1 MGMREG
7 SDPLALSRGT
17 GIRGSLLLLFLPT
30 NSLPR
35 MREGSDPLA
44 LSRGTAIRGS
54 CFFRFFSRTRLRGSE
69 RVPTLSRSPVGLR
82 FAAPTSFVSS
92 NRLTAED
99 ARGFRPSRALPWDCD
114 SRLLLLSFLLT
125 NSPPG
130 EREGSDPLALSHGDC
145 NSWLLAALV
154 SSHELAAGDAR
165 GFRPSRALPWGCDSR
180 LLLLSFLRTNSPPGM
195 REGSN
200 PLALSRGTAIRGS
213 LLLLFLPTNS
223 PPRMREGS
231 DPLALSRGA
240 GIRGSYFFCFF
251 EQTRRRG
258 MREGSD
264 PLALSRGGRDSRLS
278 TSFASPFVSPYSSG
292 MRTVS
297 DWGGT
302 VTAVDSFWGCAESR
316 FAERKS
322 VWVTA
327 SGSVT
332 RISRSAE
339 RLYTR

>member
-1 MGMREG
+1 MKKRPPFQTTVAF
-7 SDPLALSRGT
+7 SFCPPLW
-17 GIRGSLLLLFLPT
+17 
-30 NSLPR
+30 
-35 MREGSDPLA
+35 EWE
-44 LSRGTAIRGS
+44 
-54 CFFRFFSRTRLRGSE
+54 CE
-69 RVPTLSRSPVGLR
+69 RVPTLSRSPVGLG
-82 FAAPTSFVSS
+82 FAAPYFFYFFPRTRCRGCERVPTLSRSPVGLGFAAPASF
-92 NRLTAED
+92 
-99 ARGFRPSRALPWDCD
+99 
-114 SRLLLLSFLLT
+114 
-125 NSPPG
+125 
-130 EREGSDPLALSHGDC
+130 
-145 NSWLLAALV
+145 V
-154 SSHELAAGDAR
+154 SSHELAAGGAR

-180 LLLLSFLRTNSPPGM
+180 LLLLLFLRTDSPPKM
-195 REGSN
+195 Q
-200 PLALSRGTAIRGS
+200 
-213 LLLLFLPTNS
+213 
-223 PPRMREGS
+223 EGS
-231 DPLALSRGA
+231 DPLALSRGTA
-240 GIRGSYFFCFF
+240 IRGSYFFCFF

>member
-1 MGMREG
+1 M
-7 SDPLALSRGT
+7 
-17 GIRGSLLLLFLPT
+17 
-30 NSLPR
+30 
-35 MREGSDPLA
+35 
-44 LSRGTAIRGS
+44 GTAIRGS
-54 CFFRFFSRTRLRGSE
+54 CFFRFFARTRSRGCERVPTLSRSPTGLRFAAPYFFYFFPRTRCRGCE
-69 RVPTLSRSPVGLR
+69 RVPTLSRSPVGLG
-82 FAAPTSFVSS
+82 FAAPASF
-92 NRLTAED
+92 
-99 ARGFRPSRALPWDCD
+99 
-114 SRLLLLSFLLT
+114 
-125 NSPPG
+125 
-130 EREGSDPLALSHGDC
+130 
-145 NSWLLAALV
+145 V
-154 SSHELAAGDAR
+154 SSHELAAGGAR

-180 LLLLSFLRTNSPPGM
+180 LLLLLFLRTDSPPKM
-195 REGSN
+195 
-200 PLALSRGTAIRGS
+200 
-213 LLLLFLPTNS
+213 
-223 PPRMREGS
+223 
-231 DPLALSRGA
+231 
-240 GIRGSYFFCFF
+240 
-251 EQTRRRG
+251 Q
-258 MREGSD
+258 EGSD

>member
-7 SDPLALSRGT
+7 SDPLALSHGDCNSWLLLLSFLRTNSQPGMREGSDPLALSHGAT
-17 GIRGSLLLLFLPT
+17 IRGSLLLLFLPT

-44 LSRGTAIRGS
+44 FSRGTGIRGS
-54 CFFRFFSRTRLRGSE
+54 CFFRFFARTRRRGSE
-69 RVPTLSRSPVGLR
+69 RVSTLSRSP
-82 FAAPTSFVSS
+82 
-92 NRLTAED
+92 
-99 ARGFRPSRALPWDCD
+99 
-114 SRLLLLSFLLT
+114 
-125 NSPPG
+125 
-130 EREGSDPLALSHGDC
+130 
-145 NSWLLAALV
+145 
-154 SSHELAAGDAR
+154 
-165 GFRPSRALPWGCDSR
+165 
-180 LLLLSFLRTNSPPGM
+180 M
-195 REGSN
+195 
-200 PLALSRGTAIRGS
+200 GTAIRGS

-223 PPRMREGS
+223 PPRMREG
-231 DPLALSRGA
+231 
-240 GIRGSYFFCFF
+240 C
-251 EQTRRRG
+251 
-258 MREGSD
+258 D

-278 TSFASPFVSPYSSG
+278 TSFTSPFVSPYSSG

-302 VTAVDSFWGCAESR
+302 VTAVDSFFGCAESR

>member
-1 MGMREG
+1 M
-7 SDPLALSRGT
+7 
-17 GIRGSLLLLFLPT
+17 
-30 NSLPR
+30 R

-44 LSRGTAIRGS
+44 FSRGTGIRGSCFFRFFARTRRRGSERVSTLSRSPMGTAIRGS
-54 CFFRFFSRTRLRGSE
+54 CFFCFFEQTRRRGM
-69 RVPTLSRSPVGLR
+69 
-82 FAAPTSFVSS
+82 
-92 NRLTAED
+92 
-99 ARGFRPSRALPWDCD
+99 
-114 SRLLLLSFLLT
+114 
-125 NSPPG
+125 
-130 EREGSDPLALSHGDC
+130 REGSDPLALSHGDC
-145 NSWLLAALV
+145 
-154 SSHELAAGDAR
+154 
-165 GFRPSRALPWGCDSR
+165 DSR
-180 LLLLSFLRTNSPPGM
+180 LLLLLFLRTD
-195 REGSN
+195 
-200 PLALSRGTAIRGS
+200 
-213 LLLLFLPTNS
+213 S
-223 PPRMREGS
+223 PPR
-231 DPLALSRGA
+231 
-240 GIRGSYFFCFF
+240 
-251 EQTRRRG
+251 

-302 VTAVDSFWGCAESR
+302 VTAVDSFFGCAESR

>member
-17 GIRGSLLLLFLPT
+17 GIRGS
-30 NSLPR
+30 
-35 MREGSDPLA
+35 
-44 LSRGTAIRGS
+44 
-54 CFFRFFSRTRLRGSE
+54 CFFRFFARTRRRGSE
-69 RVPTLSRSPVGLR
+69 RVSTLSRSP
-82 FAAPTSFVSS
+82 
-92 NRLTAED
+92 
-99 ARGFRPSRALPWDCD
+99 
-114 SRLLLLSFLLT
+114 
-125 NSPPG
+125 
-130 EREGSDPLALSHGDC
+130 
-145 NSWLLAALV
+145 
-154 SSHELAAGDAR
+154 
-165 GFRPSRALPWGCDSR
+165 
-180 LLLLSFLRTNSPPGM
+180 M
-195 REGSN
+195 
-200 PLALSRGTAIRGS
+200 GTAIRGS

-327 SGSVT
+327 SGRVT
-332 RISRSAE
+332 RMSRSDE

>member
-7 SDPLALSRGT
+7 SDPLALSRG
-17 GIRGSLLLLFLPT
+17 
-30 NSLPR
+30 
-35 MREGSDPLA
+35 A
-44 LSRGTAIRGS
+44 AIRGS
-54 CFFRFFSRTRLRGSE
+54 CFFRFFARTRRRGGASGF
-69 RVPTLSRSPVGLR
+69 RPSRSLPWGCNSWLLLLWFLR
-82 FAAPTSFVSS
+82 TDSPPGDARGFRPSRALPRDCDSRLLTSFISS
-92 NRLTAED
+92 HELAAED
-99 ARGFRPSRALPWDCD
+99 ARGFRPSRALPWDWD

-130 EREGSDPLALSHGDC
+130 EREGSVPLALSHG
-145 NSWLLAALV
+145 A
-154 SSHELAAGDAR
+154 
-165 GFRPSRALPWGCDSR
+165 
-180 LLLLSFLRTNSPPGM
+180 
-195 REGSN
+195 
-200 PLALSRGTAIRGS
+200 AIRGS
-213 LLLLFLPTNS
+213 C
-223 PPRMREGS
+223 
-231 DPLALSRGA
+231 
-240 GIRGSYFFCFF
+240 FFCFF

-302 VTAVDSFWGCAESR
+302 VTAVDSFLGCAESR

-332 RISRSAE
+332 RMSRSDE

>member
-1 MGMREG
+1 MKKRPPFQTTVAF
-7 SDPLALSRGT
+7 SFCPLLWAWG
-17 GIRGSLLLLFLPT
+17 
-30 NSLPR
+30 
-35 MREGSDPLA
+35 
-44 LSRGTAIRGS
+44 
-54 CFFRFFSRTRLRGSE
+54 CE
-69 RVPTLSRSPVGLR
+69 RVPTLSRSPVGLG
-82 FAAPTSFVSS
+82 FAAPASF
-92 NRLTAED
+92 
-99 ARGFRPSRALPWDCD
+99 
-114 SRLLLLSFLLT
+114 
-125 NSPPG
+125 
-130 EREGSDPLALSHGDC
+130 
-145 NSWLLAALV
+145 V

-165 GFRPSRALPWGCDSR
+165 GFRPSRALPRGWDSRLLLLSFLRTNSQPGEREGSVPLALSHGDCDSW

-195 REGSN
+195 REGSD
-200 PLALSRGTAIRGS
+200 PLVLSRGTAIRGS

-223 PPRMREGS
+223 PPGGASGFRPSRALPWDWDSRLLLLSFLRTNSPPGEREGS
-231 DPLALSRGA
+231 VPLALSRGDA
-240 GIRGSYFFCFF
+240 IRGSYFFCFF
-251 EQTRRRG
+251 EQTHRRG
-258 MREGSD
+258 MREVSD

-278 TSFASPFVSPYSSG
+278 TSFASPFVFPYSSG

-302 VTAVDSFWGCAESR
+302 VTAVDSFLGCAESR

>member
-1 MGMREG
+1 MGM
-7 SDPLALSRGT
+7 
-17 GIRGSLLLLFLPT
+17 
-30 NSLPR
+30 
-35 MREGSDPLA
+35 
-44 LSRGTAIRGS
+44 
-54 CFFRFFSRTRLRGSE
+54 
-69 RVPTLSRSPVGLR
+69 
-82 FAAPTSFVSS
+82 
-92 NRLTAED
+92 
-99 ARGFRPSRALPWDCD
+99 
-114 SRLLLLSFLLT
+114 
-125 NSPPG
+125 
-130 EREGSDPLALSHGDC
+130 REGSDPLALSHGDC
-145 NSWLLAALV
+145 N
-154 SSHELAAGDAR
+154 
-165 GFRPSRALPWGCDSR
+165 SR

-195 REGSN
+195 REGSD
-200 PLALSRGTAIRGS
+200 PLALSHGDCDSRL
-213 LLLLFLPTNS
+213 LLLLFLRTDSPPGDARGFRPSRALPRDCDSRLLTSFISSHKLAAGGARGFRPSRALPWDGNSWLLLLSFLRTNS
-223 PPRMREGS
+223 PPGERFAA
-231 DPLALSRGA
+231 P
-240 GIRGSYFFCFF
+240 YFFYFF
-251 EQTRRRG
+251 PRTRRRG

-302 VTAVDSFWGCAESR
+302 VTAVDSFLGCAESR

>member
-1 MGMREG
+1 MKKRPPFQTTVAFSFCPRFGHGDARGFRPSRALPWGWDSRLLLLSFLLTNSQPGMREG

-17 GIRGSLLLLFLPT
+17 GIRGSCFFRFFART
-30 NSLPR
+30 R
-35 MREGSDPLA
+35 RRGSERVST
-44 LSRGTAIRGS
+44 LSRSPMGTAIRGS
-54 CFFRFFSRTRLRGSE
+54 C
-69 RVPTLSRSPVGLR
+69 
-82 FAAPTSFVSS
+82 
-92 NRLTAED
+92 
-99 ARGFRPSRALPWDCD
+99 
-114 SRLLLLSFLLT
+114 
-125 NSPPG
+125 
-130 EREGSDPLALSHGDC
+130 
-145 NSWLLAALV
+145 
-154 SSHELAAGDAR
+154 
-165 GFRPSRALPWGCDSR
+165 
-180 LLLLSFLRTNSPPGM
+180 
-195 REGSN
+195 
-200 PLALSRGTAIRGS
+200 
-213 LLLLFLPTNS
+213 
-223 PPRMREGS
+223 
-231 DPLALSRGA
+231 
-240 GIRGSYFFCFF
+240 FFCFF

-302 VTAVDSFWGCAESR
+302 VTAVDSFLGCAESR

>member
-1 MGMREG
+1 MGTAIRGSCFFCFFEQTRRRGMREG
-7 SDPLALSRGT
+7 SGPLALSRGT
-17 GIRGSLLLLFLPT
+17 GIRGSCFFRFFSRT
-30 NSLPR
+30 RSR
-35 MREGSDPLA
+35 GMREGSDPLV
-44 LSRGTAIRGS
+44 LSRGAAIRGS
-54 CFFRFFSRTRLRGSE
+54 CFFRFFSRTRSRGSE
-69 RVPTLSRSPVGLR
+69 RVPSLSLSPVG
-82 FAAPTSFVSS
+82 AA
-92 NRLTAED
+92 
-99 ARGFRPSRALPWDCD
+99 
-114 SRLLLLSFLLT
+114 
-125 NSPPG
+125 
-130 EREGSDPLALSHGDC
+130 
-145 NSWLLAALV
+145 
-154 SSHELAAGDAR
+154 
-165 GFRPSRALPWGCDSR
+165 
-180 LLLLSFLRTNSPPGM
+180 
-195 REGSN
+195 
-200 PLALSRGTAIRGS
+200 
-213 LLLLFLPTNS
+213 
-223 PPRMREGS
+223 
-231 DPLALSRGA
+231 
-240 GIRGSYFFCFF
+240 IRGSYFFCFF

-302 VTAVDSFWGCAESR
+302 VTAVDSFLGCAESR

>member
-1 MGMREG
+1 MKKRPPFQTTVAF
-7 SDPLALSRGT
+7 SFCPPLWAWG
-17 GIRGSLLLLFLPT
+17 
-30 NSLPR
+30 
-35 MREGSDPLA
+35 
-44 LSRGTAIRGS
+44 
-54 CFFRFFSRTRLRGSE
+54 CE
-69 RVPTLSRSPVGLR
+69 RVPTLSRSPVGPR

-92 NRLTAED
+92 HELA
-99 ARGFRPSRALPWDCD
+99 AGGVRGFRPSRSLPWGLQFVAPCCFGFFARTRRRGVRAGSDPLAL
-114 SRLLLLSFLLT
+114 SRGAAIRGSLLLLFLPT

-130 EREGSDPLALSHGDC
+130 EREGSDPLALS
-145 NSWLLAALV
+145 
-154 SSHELAAGDAR
+154 
-165 GFRPSRALPWGCDSR
+165 
-180 LLLLSFLRTNSPPGM
+180 
-195 REGSN
+195 
-200 PLALSRGTAIRGS
+200 
-213 LLLLFLPTNS
+213 
-223 PPRMREGS
+223 
-231 DPLALSRGA
+231 RGA
-240 GIRGSYFFCFF
+240 AIRGSYFFCFF